1 MTDTLTPAQRHK
13 NMSHIRSK
21 NTKPELKVR
30 RWLWQHGFRYRL
42 NVKDIP
48 GRPDIVMRK
57 HRTVIFIN
65 GCFWH
70 GHDGCSKFVMPKSNV
85 EFWENKIR
93 TNKVRDEKNYNLLR
107 DAGWNVIVIWECQ
120 LRTSLIEETM
130 REVAECL
137 NNTRPRPAGTPSNL
151 EGELETHHAH
161 SIPRHNG
168 EGTRVRSGST
178 QMVAEP
184 APEYKAEKE

>member
-1 MTDTLTPAQRHK
+1 MTDTLSTYQHHYC
-13 NMSHIRSK
+13 MSHIRSK
-21 NTKPELKVR
+21 NTKPEILVR
-30 RWLWQHGFRYRL
+30 KWLWQHGFRYRL

-70 GHDGCSKFVMPKSNV
+70 GHAGCSKFVIPKSNV

-93 TNKVRDEKNYNLLR
+93 TNKARDEKNHRLLR
-107 DAGWNVIVIWECQ
+107 EAGWKVIVIWECR
-120 LRTSLIEETM
+120 LKTAIIEETM

-137 NNTRPRPAGTPSNL
+137 NNTRPCPAGTPSNL
-151 EGELETHHAH
+151 EGELETHH
-161 SIPRHNG
+161 
-168 EGTRVRSGST
+168 GTSLRG

-184 APEYKAEKE
+184 EAEYKTTAANTFKKNKK

>member
-1 MTDTLTPAQRHK
+1 MTDVLTPSQRHL

-21 NTKPELKVR
+21 NTKPELLVR
-30 RWLWQHGFRYRL
+30 KWLWQHGIRYRL

-48 GRPDIVMRK
+48 GKPDIVLRK

-93 TNKVRDEKNYNLLR
+93 TNKARDEKNYRILR
-107 DAGWNVIVIWECQ
+107 DTGWNVIVIWDCQ
-120 LRTSLIEETM
+120 LKPALIEETM
-130 REVAECL
+130 REVAE
-137 NNTRPRPAGTPSNL
+137 NL
-151 EGELETHHAH
+151 
-161 SIPRHNG
+161 RHNNI
-168 EGTRVRSGST
+168 ETPCYDVSPTNNRVIFLCLQAVPYYFFTRNAPRQKSLDVSRS
-178 QMVAEP
+178 
-184 APEYKAEKE
+184 

>member
-1 MTDTLTPAQRHK
+1 LADNLSKEVRHL

-21 NTKPELKVR
+21 NTKPEILVR
-30 RWLWQHGFRYRL
+30 KWLWQHGFRYRL

-70 GHDGCSKFVMPKSNV
+70 GHAGCSKFVIPKSNV

-93 TNKVRDEKNYNLLR
+93 TNKARDEKNHRLLR
-107 DAGWNVIVIWECQ
+107 EAGWNVIVIWECR
-120 LRTSLIEETM
+120 LKTALIEETM

-137 NNTRPRPAGTPSNL
+137 NNTRPCPAGTPSNL
-151 EGELETHHAH
+151 EGELEMHH
-161 SIPRHNG
+161 
-168 EGTRVRSGST
+168 GTSLRG

-184 APEYKAEKE
+184 EAEYKAKK

>member
-1 MTDTLTPAQRHK
+1 MTDVLTPSQRHL

-21 NTKPELKVR
+21 NTKPELLVR
-30 RWLWQHGFRYRL
+30 KWLWQHGIRYRL

-48 GRPDIVMRK
+48 GKPDIVLRK

-70 GHDGCSKFVMPKSNV
+70 GHDGCDKFVMPKSNI

-93 TNKVRDEKNYNLLR
+93 TNKERDEKNHRLLR
-107 DAGWNVIVIWECQ
+107 EAGWNVIVIWECR
-120 LRTSLIEETM
+120 LKPALIEETM
-130 REVAECL
+130 REVVKQI
-137 NNTRPRPAGTPSNL
+137 NTRPSQQADSPSNL
-151 EGELETHHAH
+151 EGQLREL
-161 SIPRHNG
+161 
-168 EGTRVRSGST
+168 

-184 APEYKAEKE
+184 TEEYMPEKTERMDNEKNK